1 MQSKIGTA
9 TFLGLYQSSWF
20 NNEFPNINLPALLD
34 SVENKLG
41 QADNHL
47 NELYNGFFEPGSVTA
62 VQGEMGEKRS
72 GYSHVPD
79 LYAAF
84 WFHPDH
90 LGSSNYI
97 TNLAGNV
104 SQHMEYLPFGETL
117 VEEHLNSNNSPY
129 KFNGKELDEETG
141 NYYYGARYYDP
152 KTSIWLSVDPL
163 AEKYPGISPYA
174 YVANNP
180 LNYIDPDGRD
190 IIPVHGTWSSIKT
203 WGNLG
208 GITKAS
214 NNLFRDNQLG
224 ASFGWSGDNFSGART
239 KAAIGLI
246 DQVRTQMKSEG
257 FNGKITLVGH
267 SHGGNVSIEALNMMA
282 EMEEFNDIELNLLT
296 INTPVR
302 DDYQLSEKASGRV
315 NHVNVY
321 DQKDPV
327 QSNGGES
334 FMNKLLGVYV
344 KGTRTGHR
352 IGQQKGSGELG
363 DAGREFNNAQN
374 ISVDKPQGVLG
385 DFHNSQNRTDDWI
398 DKTENK

>member
-1 MQSKIGTA
+1 VQSKIGTA

-152 KTSIWLSVDPL
+152 KFSIWLSVDPL
-163 AEKYPGISPYA
+163 AGKYPGWSPYN
-174 YVANNP
+174 YVLQNP
-180 LNYIDPDGRD
+180 VKLVDPDGKGPTDHWILNDSGKLILDERTND
-190 IIPVHGTWSSIKT
+190 DFNVFYDENGNKLFQTNKQIDLHYVAKT
-203 WGNLG
+203 WG
-208 GITKAS
+208 TKMDEYENKLKTVFIEIATEPEVYNKMEQRAKETGFDES
-214 NNLFRDNQLG
+214 IMSLKD
-224 ASFGWSGDNFSGART
+224 
-239 KAAIGLI
+239 
-246 DQVRTQMKSEG
+246 MKSQGQYHKKIGPVMGAIDVVKEAPKWFSNPGSAVKSIIQQGVKSGYKG
-257 FNGKITLVGH
+257 FTGTDFVQDISKNLNKIWNG
-267 SHGGNVSIEALNMMA
+267 MQ
-282 EMEEFNDIELNLLT
+282 EFGDEI
-296 INTPVR
+296 
-302 DDYQLSEKASGRV
+302 
-315 NHVNVY
+315 
-321 DQKDPV
+321 
-327 QSNGGES
+327 SNGS
-334 FMNKLLGVYV
+334 YIDYFKL
-344 KGTRTGHR
+344 K
-352 IGQQKGSGELG
+352 
-363 DAGREFNNAQN
+363 
-374 ISVDKPQGVLG
+374 
-385 DFHNSQNRTDDWI
+385 
-398 DKTENK
+398 